1 MFKCAVAINKSMR
14 DGAEHNRK
22 IDARHFLPAA
32 ERCPF
37 LITNRDE
44 EASGDGKMYY
54 LHCDITFFFCGAG
67 RKLRAHK
74 KKYIKARNLERKSP
88 ARGD

>member
-1 MFKCAVAINKSMR
+1 MR

-54 LHCDITFFFCGAG
+54 LHCDITFFFLWRWTQAPGTQEKIYKGPKPRTQVTCEG
-67 RKLRAHK
+67 
-74 KKYIKARNLERKSP
+74 
-88 ARGD
+88 